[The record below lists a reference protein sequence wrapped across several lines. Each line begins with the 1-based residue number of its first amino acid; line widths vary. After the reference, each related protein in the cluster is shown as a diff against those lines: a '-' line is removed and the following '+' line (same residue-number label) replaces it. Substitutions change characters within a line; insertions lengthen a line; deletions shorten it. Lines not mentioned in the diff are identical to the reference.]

1 MNSSG
6 GAMATNERPAAS
18 VDPYVELACSRGP
31 SPPSVSP
38 EPPPY
43 SSLLGRGVLALGV
56 GACGTDAIDDK
67 ELHLVHHKDGQRHI
81 KGCEPVMH
89 RWTNLV
95 YEKETYASALFS
107 SFRVPP
113 TDTSTCSGQRGPVGA
128 MLFNPVKPGSHV
140 AQMIVQVIMTPKVA
154 EVEDLD
160 AGGGGIWV
168 HRHLNFEP
176 W

>member
-1 MNSSG
+1 
-6 GAMATNERPAAS
+6 MATNERPAAS

-95 YEKETYASALFS
+95 YEKETYASDLFS

-113 TDTSTCSGQRGPVGA
+113 TDTSTCSGQVYMFVSLSTG
-128 MLFNPVKPGSHV
+128 
-140 AQMIVQVIMTPKVA
+140 
-154 EVEDLD
+154 
-160 AGGGGIWV
+160 
-168 HRHLNFEP
+168 
-176 W
+176 